1 MEFKFLPEKVKQ
13 VLGDAGAGDNP
24 VAMFRSSGALDGTSG
39 ESYIVAYDDK
49 LFLLGRQLGNSEYNI
64 LQGNYSA
71 NISSMNIESGKFNSQ
86 LIVILD
92 NNEYKLKFSSFE
104 EKDIKL
110 IIELWQAAAKHSGT
124 TPPPLSSGEATATNG
139 TNGTLNAF
147 SLLAAAMMYVAGVDN
162 EIAASEESYIRRIC
176 GVRKDEFRAGVE
188 FYNNNSLA
196 DFETQAS
203 TMSEAQK
210 LCILANML
218 DLAMVDGVLHTSEQG
233 IVQSFIN
240 STGLDK
246 NKAGKII
253 DALEIKNHTAV
264 LI

>member
-1 MEFKFLPEKVKQ
+1 MKFKFLPEKVKQ
-13 VLGDAGAGDNP
+13 VLDDAGAGDNP
-24 VAMFRSSGALDGTSG
+24 AVMFRSSGALDGTSG
-39 ESYIVAYDDK
+39 ESYIVGYDDK

-71 NISSMNIESGKFNSQ
+71 NISEMNIESGKFNSQ

-92 NNEYKLKFSSFE
+92 SKEYKLKFSSFE

-110 IIELWQAAAKHSGT
+110 IIELWQAATKHNET
-124 TPPPLSSGEATATNG
+124 APPPLPKSETSTIS
-139 TNGTLNAF
+139 GTLNAF
-147 SLLAAAMMYVAGVDN
+147 SVLAAAMMYVAGVDN
-162 EIAASEESYIRRIC
+162 EIAASEESYIRQIC

-196 DFETQAS
+196 DFETQAKS
-203 TMSEAQK
+203 LSEAQK

-240 STGLDK
+240 NTGLDK